1 MQPVQYRG
9 HAQGT
14 AFNPIIFSDQSRKI
28 LEQNEQFLRGL
39 QAKQQIERDFEVAKL
54 KQLQQN
60 ITSQRQQL
68 NENFGY
74 DQRVRDRYN
83 QSLNENAA
91 REVQDLK
98 RIAALQPDKPS
109 TAAVVNDVANF
120 LVGASQTAAKV
131 IGQVKE
137 NRIAQDKAASDA
149 VSAMGD
155 GVINAYTGMQI
166 GGQVIVDTANNAIAA
181 TFATAKAF
189 KESGYQLQEGQ
200 KLLDIRAGVQANLN
214 FTQAQ
219 QGIKNLPLEFQAQK
233 EYKFN
238 GQTLTRAEFQ
248 QLDAKDQKAALEQK
262 FAEVLEPFE
271 GRFSQTL
278 FQQLKSSSG
287 EKVSEYYGQQLKK
300 QAEVIDGQ
308 VVEAAL
314 LKANTLGRP
323 EDYQAYINTVAIYE
337 GGDRAKAVAKFA
349 ELAKDSTAMT
359 SARYN
364 AFRNTTFVDQLG
376 NESTFALRN
385 AVTDQEILKARA
397 KDEVA
402 KEKQFEDKREL
413 AELGM
418 IKSFHEA
425 FDQDRRDGTLDD
437 ASSQQLAEEAKRA
450 EANGYTKFA
459 TLLRSNIKITA
470 DHKLLE
476 EQRKKLDALYANAG
490 LDERHVRDSGLQGQE
505 FVDYMEKARE
515 SRAVVAPTKENLD
528 EATSRIESDLNR
540 RVTGGA
546 AYSGKLPAKYYTGR
560 RREIDRYVKA
570 YRNEMRKSG
579 DHATAHNV
587 GMGAVEAV
595 IGTDPTKGLY
605 RVGSTLEEIRSQ
617 IAKGGIPGDFL
628 DESLAYKPIDVS
640 NTSNINQIRQRIED
654 LGIKAVPSLV
664 SVKNLSTTFDAYQA
678 TGKIT
683 RIPSLEVAAKELN
696 QPYAK
701 LHNFAATELKEDSL
715 KLPKKL
721 YDDAIE
727 IENAA
732 RNNTP
737 WGKFLN
743 SRANLEQSVITPL
756 VVTALSGAP
765 YAMSASAQ
773 VLTATAQKRP
783 EADSLINYMVND
795 KKMSSNHA
803 MGLVINQM
811 RESSL
816 RFGDDTIIT
825 DVNGKTSG
833 GSFQWNGPRYQRMRE
848 VLGDNWTDPK
858 AQIDYALSEKG
869 EPGQEYL
876 NTTFAT
882 PLDAANWWMRN
893 WERTADPARD
903 MQKHQAILQQLQG
916 AN

>member
-1 MQPVQYRG
+1 MLL
-9 HAQGT
+9 
-14 AFNPIIFSDQSRKI
+14 S
-28 LEQNEQFLRGL
+28 
-39 QAKQQIERDFEVAKL
+39 VAKL
-54 KQLQQN
+54 KQLQEN

-83 QSLNENAA
+83 QSLTENAA

-149 VSAMGD
+149 VTALGD
-155 GVINAYTGMQI
+155 GVINAYTGMQV
-166 GGQVIVDTANNAIAA
+166 GGQVIVDTANNTIAA

-200 KLLDIRAGVQANLN
+200 KLLDVRAGVQANLI

-238 GQTLTRAEFQ
+238 GKTLTRAEFQ

-262 FAEVLEPFE
+262 YDEALEPFK
-271 GRFSQTL
+271 RNLSQTL

-314 LKANTLGRP
+314 LKATTLGRP
-323 EDYQAYINTVAIYE
+323 EDFQAYINTVSLNE
-337 GGDRAKAVAKFA
+337 GGDRAKGVAAFS
-349 ELAKDSTAMT
+349 ELAKDT
-359 SARYN
+359 SVVTDDQFEHFAD
-364 AFRNTTFVDQLG
+364 TTFVDQLG
-376 NESTFALRN
+376 NKSTFRQRN
-385 AVTDQEILKARA
+385 STTYKQLIRDRA

-437 ASSQQLAEEAKRA
+437 ATSQQLAEEAKRA

-459 TLLRSNIKITA
+459 ALLRSNIKITA
-470 DHKLLE
+470 DYKLLE
-476 EQRKKLDALYANAG
+476 QNRKDLDAFYASG
-490 LDERHVRDSGLQGQE
+490 ELTEKQVRDSGLQGQE

-515 SRAVVAPTKENLD
+515 SRAVVAPTKENKD
-528 EATSRIESDLNR
+528 EATSRIKSDLNR

-546 AYSGKLPAKYYTGR
+546 AFSGQLPAKYYTGV
-560 RREIDRYVKA
+560 RREIARYETA

-579 DHATAHNV
+579 DHATAHSV
-587 GMGAVEAV
+587 AMGVVEGV

-605 RVGSTLEEIRSQ
+605 RVGSTLEEIRKQLSD
-617 IAKGGIPGDFL
+617 GGVSGDFL
-628 DESLAYKPIDVS
+628 DESLGYKPVDKSPNYVAE
-640 NTSNINQIRQRIED
+640 IRDRVED
-654 LGIKAVPSLV
+654 LGIKAAPTLV
-664 SVKNLSTTFDAYQA
+664 TKAELAATFDNYRE
-678 TGKIT
+678 TGAIS
-683 RIPSLEVAAKELN
+683 RIPSLDTARKMLN
-696 QPYAK
+696 VSYAQ
-701 LHNFAATELKEDSL
+701 LHNYVADQLGDDSL
-715 KLPKKL
+715 KIPKKI
-721 YDDAIE
+721 YDNAEE
-727 IENAA
+727 INNAA
-732 RNNTP
+732 LNTP

-743 SRANLEQSVITPL
+743 SRANLEQSVITGG

-773 VLTATAQKRP
+773 AVTGEFEGLYNSLRMQESGGDPTK
-783 EADSLINYMVND
+783 ENEDSG
-795 KKMSSNHA
+795 A
-803 MGLVINQM
+803 MGELQVMPDNI
-811 RESSL
+811 
-816 RFGDDTIIT
+816 
-825 DVNGKTSG
+825 
-833 GSFQWNGPRYQRMRE
+833 GPWSKEILGRE
-848 VLGDNWTDPK
+848 VTKEEFMANPEIQRKVGRGKLRQYYN
-858 AQIDYALSEKG
+858 
-869 EPGQEYL
+869 EYL
-876 NTTFAT
+876 LRGESPDEAIRKT
-882 PLDAANWWMRN
+882 AASWYAGPN
-893 WERTADPARD
+893 WESYYGPDFHNNTKPQMYGGTKYPSMLDYTT
-903 MQKHQAILQQLQG
+903 KVLQRVRG
-916 AN
+916 N